1 MDDDDNSSTSTEMSE
16 EKICNVTKSRLVEIS
31 QPRVRD
37 LVSTLRDYKDVFP
50 PEKQKR
56 LLAKINDLKLMTAE

>member
-1 MDDDDNSSTSTEMSE
+1 MDGDNSSQSTQMSE
-16 EKICNVTKSRLVEIS
+16 EKICNVTKMRIVEIS

-37 LVSTLRDYKDVFP
+37 LVSTLENYKDIFP